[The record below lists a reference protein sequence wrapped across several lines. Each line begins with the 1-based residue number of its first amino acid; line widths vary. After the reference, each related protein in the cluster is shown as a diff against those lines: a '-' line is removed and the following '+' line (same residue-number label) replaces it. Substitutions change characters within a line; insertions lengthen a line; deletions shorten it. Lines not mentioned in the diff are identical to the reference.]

1 MITSKAHSMKKLITE
16 NDVEKIVKEG
26 RNVIVISINTVVT
39 PLALDMIRTNR
50 IAVIEKE
57 TSENSFSF
65 DEQNSTQSSRRISIG
80 SDHTGFKMKNILVKY
95 LGERGF
101 QLNDEGTFD
110 EKSCDYPDFA
120 KAVALKVAT
129 GSADFGII
137 LDATGIPSSI
147 AANKI
152 KGIRAATCYNAFS
165 AKSAREHNDA
175 NVLVLGAKSLGEE
188 TIKTIIEV
196 WFSTNFAGGRH
207 QRRLDKI
214 TSIEN
219 EED

>member
-1 MITSKAHSMKKLITE
+1 MKKLITE
-16 NDVEKIVKEG
+16 DDVRKIVKEG
-26 RNVIVISINTVVT
+26 RNVIVIAKDTVVT

-50 IAVIEKE
+50 ITVIEKE
-57 TSENSFSF
+57 PAGNNFTI
-65 DEQNSTQSSRRISIG
+65 DEQIISQKRISIG
-80 SDHTGFKMKNILVKY
+80 SDHTGFKMKNILIKY

-129 GSADFGII
+129 GNADFGII

-147 AANKI
+147 TANKI

-214 TSIEN
+214 SSIEN
-219 EED
+219 EKD

>member
-1 MITSKAHSMKKLITE
+1 MKKLITE
-16 NDVEKIVKEG
+16 NDVRKIVKEG
-26 RNVIVISINTVVT
+26 RNVIVIAKDTVVT
-39 PLALDMIRTNR
+39 PLALDMICSNR
-50 IAVIEKE
+50 MTIVEKE
-57 TSENSFSF
+57 PTTNNFTI
-65 DEQNSTQSSRRISIG
+65 DEQIISQKRISIG
-80 SDHTGFKMKNILVKY
+80 SDHTGFKMKNILIKY

-129 GSADFGII
+129 GNADFGII

-147 AANKI
+147 TANKI
-152 KGIRAATCYNAFS
+152 RGIRAATCYNAFS

-196 WFSTNFAGGRH
+196 WFSAHFAGGRH

-219 EED
+219 ESD

>member
-1 MITSKAHSMKKLITE
+1 MKKLITE
-16 NDVEKIVKEG
+16 DDVRKIVKEG
-26 RNVIVISINTVVT
+26 RNVIVIAKDTVVT
-39 PLALDMIRTNR
+39 PLALDMIRSNR
-50 IAVIEKE
+50 MTIVEKE
-57 TSENSFSF
+57 PTTNNFTI
-65 DEQNSTQSSRRISIG
+65 DEQIISQKRISIG
-80 SDHTGFKMKNILVKY
+80 SDHTGFKMKNILIKY

-129 GSADFGII
+129 GNADFGII

-147 AANKI
+147 TANKI
-152 KGIRAATCYNAFS
+152 RGIRAATCYNAFS

-196 WFSTNFAGGRH
+196 WFSTHFVGGRH

-219 EED
+219 ESD

>member
-1 MITSKAHSMKKLITE
+1 MKKLITE
-16 NDVEKIVKEG
+16 NDVRKIVKEG
-26 RNVIVISINTVVT
+26 RNVIVISKDDVVT
-39 PLALDMIRTNR
+39 PLALDMVR
-50 IAVIEKE
+50 INQMTVVEKE
-57 TSENSFSF
+57 TAENSLSF
-65 DEQNSTQSSRRISIG
+65 GKQNTNQRNKKISIG
-80 SDHTGFKMKNILVKY
+80 SDHTGFKIKNILIKY

-101 QLNDEGTFD
+101 HLNDEGTFD

-129 GSADFGII
+129 GNVDVGII

-147 AANKI
+147 TANKI

-196 WFSTNFAGGRH
+196 WFSTDFAGGRH

-214 TSIEN
+214 ISIEN
-219 EED
+219 END

>member
-1 MITSKAHSMKKLITE
+1 MKKLITE
-16 NDVEKIVKEG
+16 DDVRKIVNEG
-26 RNVIVISINTVVT
+26 RNVIVIGKDNVVT
-39 PLALDMIRTNR
+39 PLAKDMIRSNR
-50 IAVIEKE
+50 MTVVEKE
-57 TSENSFSF
+57 PAGNNLNLG
-65 DEQNSTQSSRRISIG
+65 EQNTNSGKKRISIG
-80 SDHTGFKMKNILVKY
+80 SDHTGFKMKNILIKY
-95 LGERGF
+95 LGERGY

-129 GSADFGII
+129 DKADFGII

-147 AANKI
+147 TANKI

-207 QRRLDKI
+207 QQRLDKI

-219 EED
+219 END

>member
-1 MITSKAHSMKKLITE
+1 MKKLITE
-16 NDVEKIVKEG
+16 NDVRKIVKEG
-26 RNVIVISINTVVT
+26 RNVIVISKDDVVT
-39 PLALDMIRTNR
+39 PLAHDMIRINQMT
-50 IAVIEKE
+50 IVEKE
-57 TSENSFSF
+57 TADNRLSFG
-65 DEQNSTQSSRRISIG
+65 EQNTSQRIKRISIG
-80 SDHTGFKMKNILVKY
+80 SDHTGFKMKNILIKY

-120 KAVALKVAT
+120 KAVALKIAT
-129 GSADFGII
+129 GKADVGII

-147 AANKI
+147 TANKI

-219 EED
+219 D

>member
-1 MITSKAHSMKKLITE
+1 
-16 NDVEKIVKEG
+16 
-26 RNVIVISINTVVT
+26 
-39 PLALDMIRTNR
+39 MIRTNR
-50 IAVIEKE
+50 ITVIEKE
-57 TSENSFSF
+57 PTTNNFTI
-65 DEQNSTQSSRRISIG
+65 DEQIISQKRISIG
-80 SDHTGFKMKNILVKY
+80 SDHTGFKMKNILIKY

-110 EKSCDYPDFA
+110 EKSCDYLDFA

-129 GSADFGII
+129 GNADFGII

-147 AANKI
+147 TANKI

-214 TSIEN
+214 SSIEN
-219 EED
+219 EKD

>member
-1 MITSKAHSMKKLITE
+1 MKKLITE
-16 NDVEKIVKEG
+16 NDVRKIVREG
-26 RNVIVISINTVVT
+26 RNVIVISKDTVVT
-39 PLALDMIRTNR
+39 PLASDMIRSNR
-50 IAVIEKE
+50 MTVVEKE
-57 TSENSFSF
+57 PAGNNLVFG
-65 DEQNSTQSSRRISIG
+65 EQNASQKRISIG
-80 SDHTGFKMKNILVKY
+80 SDHTGFKMKNILIKY

-129 GSADFGII
+129 GKADFGII

-147 AANKI
+147 TANKI

-196 WFSTNFAGGRH
+196 WFSSNFAGGRH

-219 EED
+219 END

>member
-1 MITSKAHSMKKLITE
+1 MKKLITE
-16 NDVEKIVKEG
+16 DDVRKIVKEG
-26 RNVIVISINTVVT
+26 RNVIVIGKDSVVT
-39 PLALDMIRTNR
+39 PLALDMIRTYR
-50 IAVIEKE
+50 MTVVEKE
-57 TSENSFSF
+57 PAGNNLTFS
-65 DEQNSTQSSRRISIG
+65 EQNTTSGSRRISIG
-80 SDHTGFKMKNILVKY
+80 SDHTGFKMKNILIKY

-120 KAVALKVAT
+120 KAIALKVAT
-129 GSADFGII
+129 GNADFGII

-147 AANKI
+147 TANKF
-152 KGIRAATCYNAFS
+152 KGIRAATCYSAFS

-175 NVLVLGAKSLGEE
+175 NILVLGAKSLGEE

-219 EED
+219 EKD

>member
-1 MITSKAHSMKKLITE
+1 MKKLITE
-16 NDVEKIVKEG
+16 DDVRKIVKEG
-26 RNVIVISINTVVT
+26 RNVIVLGKDTVVT
-39 PLALDMIRTNR
+39 PLAIDMMRTNR
-50 IAVIEKE
+50 MTVVEKE
-57 TSENSFSF
+57 PAGNNLNFSEKNTNSGSK
-65 DEQNSTQSSRRISIG
+65 RISIG
-80 SDHTGFKMKNILVKY
+80 SDHTGFKMKNILIKY

-120 KAVALKVAT
+120 KAVALKVAI
-129 GSADFGII
+129 GNADFGII
-137 LDATGIPSSI
+137 IDATGIPSSI
-147 AANKI
+147 TANKI

-219 EED
+219 END

>member
-1 MITSKAHSMKKLITE
+1 MKKLITE
-16 NDVEKIVKEG
+16 DDVRKIVKEG
-26 RNVIVISINTVVT
+26 RNVIVIGKDTVVT
-39 PLALDMIRTNR
+39 PLALDMIHTN
-50 IAVIEKE
+50 IMTVVEKE
-57 TSENSFSF
+57 PTGNNLNIG
-65 DEQNSTQSSRRISIG
+65 EQNATASSKRISIG
-80 SDHTGFKMKNILVKY
+80 SDHTGFKMKNILIKY

-110 EKSCDYPDFA
+110 EKSCDFPDFA

-129 GSADFGII
+129 GNADFGII

-147 AANKI
+147 TANKI

-219 EED
+219 END

>member
-1 MITSKAHSMKKLITE
+1 MKKLITE
-16 NDVEKIVKEG
+16 DDVRKIVKEG
-26 RNVIVISINTVVT
+26 RNVIVIGKDTVVT
-39 PLALDMIRTNR
+39 PLAIDMIHSNR
-50 IAVIEKE
+50 MTVVEKE
-57 TSENSFSF
+57 PSGDSFNFGDQNTTSAN
-65 DEQNSTQSSRRISIG
+65 RKISIG
-80 SDHTGFKMKNILVKY
+80 SDHTGFKVKNVLVKY

-129 GSADFGII
+129 GKADFGII

-147 AANKI
+147 TANKI

-188 TIKTIIEV
+188 TIKTILEV

-207 QRRLDKI
+207 QVRLDKI

-219 EED
+219 KKD

>member
-1 MITSKAHSMKKLITE
+1 MKKLITE
-16 NDVEKIVKEG
+16 DDVRKIVKEG
-26 RNVIVISINTVVT
+26 RNVIVIGKDAVVT

-50 IAVIEKE
+50 MTVVEKE
-57 TSENSFSF
+57 PDGYNSSF
-65 DEQNSTQSSRRISIG
+65 DKLNSSQKRISIG
-80 SDHTGFKMKNILVKY
+80 SDHTGFKMKNILIKY

-129 GSADFGII
+129 GKADFGII

-147 AANKI
+147 TANKI
-152 KGIRAATCYNAFS
+152 KRIRAATCYNAFS

-219 EED
+219 D

>member
-1 MITSKAHSMKKLITE
+1 MKKLITE
-16 NDVEKIVKEG
+16 EDVRIIVKEG
-26 RNVIVISINTVVT
+26 RNVIVIGKDAVVT

-50 IAVIEKE
+50 MTVVEKE
-57 TSENSFSF
+57 PAGHNPSF
-65 DEQNSTQSSRRISIG
+65 DKLNSSQKRISIG
-80 SDHTGFKMKNILVKY
+80 GDHTGFKMKNILIKY

-120 KAVALKVAT
+120 KAVALSVAT
-129 GSADFGII
+129 GNADSGII

-147 AANKI
+147 TANKI

-219 EED
+219 EGD

>member
-1 MITSKAHSMKKLITE
+1 MKKLITE
-16 NDVEKIVKEG
+16 DDVRKIVKEG
-26 RNVIVISINTVVT
+26 RNVIVIGKDTVVT
-39 PLALDMIRTNR
+39 PLALDMIRSNR
-50 IAVIEKE
+50 MTVVEKE
-57 TSENSFSF
+57 PAGDNLNFG
-65 DEQNSTQSSRRISIG
+65 EQNINSGSKRISIG
-80 SDHTGFKMKNILVKY
+80 SDHTGFKMKNILIKY

-129 GSADFGII
+129 GNADFGII

-147 AANKI
+147 TANKI
-152 KGIRAATCYNAFS
+152 KGIRAATCYNTFS

-214 TSIEN
+214 ISIEN
-219 EED
+219 END

>member
-1 MITSKAHSMKKLITE
+1 MKKLITE
-16 NDVEKIVKEG
+16 EDVRKIVKEG
-26 RNVIVISINTVVT
+26 RNVIVIAKDTVVT

-50 IAVIEKE
+50 MTVVEKE
-57 TSENSFSF
+57 PAGHNPSF
-65 DEQNSTQSSRRISIG
+65 DKLNSSQKRISIG
-80 SDHTGFKMKNILVKY
+80 GDHTGFKMKNILIKY

-120 KAVALKVAT
+120 KAVALSVAT
-129 GSADFGII
+129 GNADSGII

-147 AANKI
+147 TANRI
-152 KGIRAATCYNAFS
+152 KGIRAATCYNVFS

-219 EED
+219 EGD

>member
-1 MITSKAHSMKKLITE
+1 MKKLITE
-16 NDVEKIVKEG
+16 EDVRKIVKEG
-26 RNVIVISINTVVT
+26 RNVIVIGKDSVVT
-39 PLALDMIRTNR
+39 PLAIDMIRTNR
-50 IAVIEKE
+50 MTVVEKE
-57 TSENSFSF
+57 PAGHNPSF
-65 DEQNSTQSSRRISIG
+65 DKLNSSQKRISIG
-80 SDHTGFKMKNILVKY
+80 SDHTGFKMKNILIKY

-120 KAVALKVAT
+120 KAVALSVAT
-129 GSADFGII
+129 GNADSGII

-147 AANKI
+147 TANKI
-152 KGIRAATCYNAFS
+152 KGIRAATCYNVFS

-188 TIKTIIEV
+188 TIKTIIEI

-219 EED
+219 EGD

>member
-1 MITSKAHSMKKLITE
+1 MKKLITE
-16 NDVEKIVKEG
+16 DDVRKIVKEG
-26 RNVIVISINTVVT
+26 RNVIVIAKDTVVT

-50 IAVIEKE
+50 ITVIEKE
-57 TSENSFSF
+57 PTTNNFTI
-65 DEQNSTQSSRRISIG
+65 DEQIISQKRISIG
-80 SDHTGFKMKNILVKY
+80 SDHTGFKMKNILIKY

-129 GSADFGII
+129 GNADFGII

-147 AANKI
+147 TANKI

-214 TSIEN
+214 SSIEN
-219 EED
+219 EKD

>member
-1 MITSKAHSMKKLITE
+1 MKKLITE
-16 NDVEKIVKEG
+16 DNVRKIVKEG
-26 RNVIVISINTVVT
+26 RNVIVIGKDTVVT
-39 PLALDMIRTNR
+39 PLAMDMIRSNR
-50 IAVIEKE
+50 MTVVEKE
-57 TSENSFSF
+57 TAGNNLNFG
-65 DEQNSTQSSRRISIG
+65 EQDKTQKRISIG
-80 SDHTGFKMKNILVKY
+80 SDHTGFKMKNILIKY

-129 GSADFGII
+129 GKADFGII

-147 AANKI
+147 TANKI

-188 TIKTIIEV
+188 TIKTILQV

-219 EED
+219 EKD

>member
-1 MITSKAHSMKKLITE
+1 MKKLITE
-16 NDVEKIVKEG
+16 NDVRKIVKEG
-26 RNVIVISINTVVT
+26 RNVIVIGKGTVVT
-39 PLALDMIRTNR
+39 PLAKDMIRSNR
-50 IAVIEKE
+50 MTVVEKE
-57 TSENSFSF
+57 PAGNNLNLGA
-65 DEQNSTQSSRRISIG
+65 QNKSQIRISIG
-80 SDHTGFKMKNILVKY
+80 SDHTGFKMKNILIKY

-129 GSADFGII
+129 GKADFGII

-147 AANKI
+147 TANKI

-175 NVLVLGAKSLGEE
+175 NILVLGAKSLGEE

-196 WFSTNFAGGRH
+196 WFSAKFAGGRH

-219 EED
+219 END

>member
-1 MITSKAHSMKKLITE
+1 MKKLITE
-16 NDVEKIVKEG
+16 NDVKKIVNDG
-26 RNVIVISINTVVT
+26 RNVIVIGKDDVVT
-39 PLALDMIRTNR
+39 PLALDMIHINR
-50 IAVIEKE
+50 MTVVEKKP
-57 TSENSFSF
+57 SANSSAMA
-65 DEQNSTQSSRRISIG
+65 EQNKFSNKKRISIG
-80 SDHTGFKMKNILVKY
+80 SDHTGFKMKNVLIKY

-101 QLNDEGTFD
+101 QLSDEGTFD

-129 GSADFGII
+129 GNVDYGII

-147 AANKI
+147 TANKI

-165 AKSAREHNDA
+165 TKSAREHNDA

-188 TIKTIIEV
+188 TIKTIMEV
-196 WFSTNFAGGRH
+196 WFSTEFAGGRH

-214 TSIEN
+214 TSIEK
-219 EED
+219 DSD

>member
-1 MITSKAHSMKKLITE
+1 MKKLIIE
-16 NDVEKIVKEG
+16 DDVRKIVKEG
-26 RNVIVISINTVVT
+26 RNVIVIGKDAVVT

-50 IAVIEKE
+50 MTVVEKE
-57 TSENSFSF
+57 PAGNILTFG
-65 DEQNSTQSSRRISIG
+65 EQNTTSGSRRISIG
-80 SDHTGFKMKNILVKY
+80 SDHTGFKMKNILIKY

-101 QLNDEGTFD
+101 RLNDEGTFD

-129 GSADFGII
+129 GNADFGII

-147 AANKI
+147 TANKI

-207 QRRLDKI
+207 QRRLDII

-219 EED
+219 EKD

>member
-1 MITSKAHSMKKLITE
+1 MKKLITE
-16 NDVEKIVKEG
+16 EDVRIIVKEG
-26 RNVIVISINTVVT
+26 RNVIVIGKDAVVT

-50 IAVIEKE
+50 MTVVEKE
-57 TSENSFSF
+57 PAGHNPSF
-65 DEQNSTQSSRRISIG
+65 DKLNSSQKRISIG
-80 SDHTGFKMKNILVKY
+80 GDHTGFKMKNILIKY

-120 KAVALKVAT
+120 KAVALSVAT
-129 GSADFGII
+129 GNADSGII

-147 AANKI
+147 TANKI
-152 KGIRAATCYNAFS
+152 KGIRAATCYNVFS

-219 EED
+219 EGD

>member
-26 RNVIVISINTVVT
+26 RNVIVISKDTVVT
-39 PLALDMIRTNR
+39 PLAIDMIRTNR
-50 IAVIEKE
+50 MTIIEKE
-57 TSENSFSF
+57 LFENRSSLG
-65 DEQNSTQSSRRISIG
+65 EQNKFSNKKRISIG

-95 LGERGF
+95 LSESGF

-129 GSADFGII
+129 GKVDFGII